1 MNKYRI
7 KRTDPNTGVIMEVGK
22 YGDERQISE
31 PAPYSTCRAFLL
43 QHQEEMHVYKVGRI
57 GSRKGAKRKFYRRI
71 IAPGFVEAVEIFK
84 QLAADE
90 TDTLQ
95 LCSGDWKL
103 LAEKTP
109 NGEIKYYL
117 T

>member
-1 MNKYRI
+1 MKRYHI
-7 KRTDPNTGVIMEVGK
+7 TRTDPNNGVIMEVGK
-22 YGDERQISE
+22 FGEETQISE
-31 PAPYSTCRAFLL
+31 PASYNTCKAFLL
-43 QHQEEMHVYKVGRI
+43 QHQEELHVYKVGRI

-71 IAPGFVEAVEIFK
+71 IAPGFVEAIEIFK
-84 QLAADE
+84 QLAIDE

-103 LAEKTP
+103 LAEKKPT
-109 NGEIKYYL
+109 GEIKYYL